1 MKMEMALYT
10 FFRSSASYR
19 VRIALA
25 HKGLDVESRVVWLP
39 GDEQKADEYRAMNPQ
54 QLVPTLVADGHA
66 LTQSLAIMEYLE
78 EVHPQPPLLPRDPVG
93 RARVR
98 SLAQLVAC
106 EIHPLNNLRVLKYL
120 KSVLGHPQPTI
131 DTWYRHWVGE
141 GLAAFERQLQ
151 QGGAGAPGAT
161 GAYCH
166 GDSVT
171 MADVCLVP
179 QIFNARR
186 FDTDLS
192 PYPTTMRIFE
202 ALMKLEAFDGTQ
214 PSKQPEAARAT

>member
-1 MKMEMALYT
+1 MKMALYT

-19 VRIALA
+19 ARIALA
-25 HKGLDVESRVVWLP
+25 IKGLDVESRVVWLP
-39 GDEQKADEYRAMNPQ
+39 GDEQKADDYRSVNPQ
-54 QLVPTLVADGHA
+54 QLVPTLVVDGHA

-78 EVHPQPPLLPRDPVG
+78 EVHPQPPLLPADPFG

-98 SLAQLVAC
+98 SLAQLIAC

-120 KSVLGHPQPTI
+120 KNALGQPQPTI

-151 QGGAGAPGAT
+151 DGGT
-161 GAYCH
+161 GAFCH

-179 QIFNARR
+179 QIFNAKR
-186 FDTDLS
+186 FDTDLA
-192 PYPTTMRIFE
+192 PYPETMRIFE
-202 ALMKLEAFDGTQ
+202 ALMKLDAFDRTQ
-214 PSKQPEAARAT
+214 PSKQPEAARAS